1 MLPDNFSIGIENHET
16 GAASS
21 LVQTSDVCHIVKTTK
36 DLSKYSRIGSS
47 PYMFTS
53 KLNPQQREQA
63 LASLASEE
71 FDILIIGGGVNGVG
85 AALDAVT
92 RGLKVA
98 LVEAHDFAA
107 GTSSR
112 SSKLIHGGLRYLEQY
127 DFKLVREA
135 LHERE
140 LMVSTQCPHLVK
152 PVSFLYPLTEKV
164 KERTYVGAGLALYDA
179 LRGFKR
185 ALPSHKHLTGKTIAS
200 ISPSLRQDII
210 TGAIR
215 YFDAQVDDARHTMMI
230 ARTAARHGAVMA
242 TGVRVDD
249 LTRSGK
255 KVTGVVAIDQA
266 TNKKFTIAAKA
277 TIMCAGVW
285 SDELHEKFGL
295 TAGYSVAMSKGVHI
309 VVPGDA
315 IQSKD
320 GIILKTPVSV
330 LFLIP
335 WGDKWIVGTTDTP
348 YEGDRSKPLA
358 TQEDVQYILDQA
370 NRVLEPKLKAED
382 IIGVFAGLRPLVAN
396 KTGSATTK
404 LSREH
409 TVDRPA
415 PGFVSMAGGKYTTY
429 RVMAKDAVDLAV
441 LDLRRLVS
449 DSVTDKLP
457 LIGADGYFAL
467 KQQVSKIA
475 EDTQMSEATI
485 THLLDRYG
493 SLIEEILELIA
504 EDSSLAERIIPELP
518 YLKAEILHAATHEGA
533 LSVEDVLLRRT
544 RISFEAVDG
553 GADAAK
559 EVAKII
565 GEPLGW
571 GAKERNASVSA
582 FLEVIE
588 REEEAL
594 VELVNS

>member
-1 MLPDNFSIGIENHET
+1 
-16 GAASS
+16 
-21 LVQTSDVCHIVKTTK
+21 
-36 DLSKYSRIGSS
+36 
-47 PYMFTS
+47 MFTS
-53 KLNPQQREQA
+53 QLNPQQRAAA
-63 LASLASEE
+63 LTSLATEE

-98 LVEAHDFAA
+98 LVESHDFAA

-135 LHERE
+135 LRERE

-179 LRGFKR
+179 LRGMKR
-185 ALPSHKHLTGKTIAS
+185 ALPSHKHLTGKTIAA

-242 TGVRVDD
+242 TGVRVED
-249 LTRSGK
+249 LIRNGK
-255 KVTGVVAIDQA
+255 RVTGVVAVDTA
-266 TNKKFTIAAKA
+266 TKKKITISAKA

-285 SDELHEKFGL
+285 SDELHAKFEL
-295 TAGYSVAMSKGVHI
+295 TPGYTVAMSKGVHI
-309 VVPGDA
+309 VLPGDA
-315 IQSKD
+315 IKSQD

-348 YEGDRSKPLA
+348 YDGDRANPHA

-370 NRVLEPKLKAED
+370 NRVLEPQIKADD
-382 IIGVFAGLRPLVAN
+382 ILGVFAGLRPLVAN

-415 PGFVSMAGGKYTTY
+415 PGFVSIAGGKYTTY

-441 LDLRRLVS
+441 LDLRRLVNE
-449 DSVTDKLP
+449 SVTDKLP

-467 KQQVSKIA
+467 VQQTSKIS
-475 EDTQMSEATI
+475 EKYSISEATV

-493 SLIEEILELIA
+493 SLIEEILEIIDA
-504 EDSSLAERIIPELP
+504 DSSMAQRLIPELP
-518 YLKAEILHAATHEGA
+518 YIKAEILHAVTHEGA

-544 RISFEAVDG
+544 RISFEAFDG
-553 GADAAK
+553 GVDVAAD
-559 EVAKII
+559 VAKII
-565 GEPLGW
+565 GAQLGW
-571 GAKERNASVSA
+571 GAKERSASVDS
-582 FLEVIE
+582 FTELMEK
-588 REEEAL
+588 EEEAL

>member
-1 MLPDNFSIGIENHET
+1 
-16 GAASS
+16 
-21 LVQTSDVCHIVKTTK
+21 
-36 DLSKYSRIGSS
+36 
-47 PYMFTS
+47 MFTS
-53 KLNPQQREQA
+53 ALNPQQRAAAISTLQ
-63 LASLASEE
+63 SEE
-71 FDILIIGGGVNGVG
+71 FDILVIGGGVNGVG
-85 AALDAVT
+85 VALDAVT

-98 LVEAHDFAA
+98 LVESQDLAA

-242 TGVRVDD
+242 TSVRVDD
-249 LTRSGK
+249 LLRNGK
-255 KVTGVVAIDQA
+255 KVTGVTA
-266 TNKKFTIAAKA
+266 TDLKTGQTLTISAKA

-285 SDELHEKFGL
+285 SDELHQRFGL
-295 TAGYSVAMSKGVHI
+295 TPGYSVAMSKGVHI
-309 VVPGDA
+309 VVPQSA
-315 IQSKD
+315 IKSKD
-320 GIILKTPVSV
+320 GIILKTAVSV

-335 WGDKWIVGTTDTP
+335 WDDKWIVGTTDTP
-348 YEGDRSKPLA
+348 YEGDRAKPIA

-370 NRVLEPKLKAED
+370 NRVLEPQLKSED

-396 KTGSATTK
+396 SASSATTK

-415 PGFVSMAGGKYTTY
+415 PGFVSLAGGKYTTY

-441 LDLRRLVS
+441 LDLRKIVS
-449 DSVTDKLP
+449 ESVTEKLP

-467 KQQVSKIA
+467 QQQVLKIA
-475 EDTQMSEATI
+475 DETNLSEATVI
-485 THLLDRYG
+485 HLLNRYG
-493 SLIEEILELIA
+493 SLISEIIEIIS
-504 EDSSLAERIIPELP
+504 ENPEMSERIIPDLH
-518 YLKAEILHAATHEGA
+518 YIKAEILHAASHEGA

-544 RISFEAVDG
+544 RISFEASDSG
-553 GADAAK
+553 LSAAN
-559 EVAKII
+559 EVAEII
-565 GEPLGW
+565 GTVLNWSAADRRG
-571 GAKERNASVSA
+571 SVQSFA
-582 FLEVIE
+582 QLIE
-588 REEEAL
+588 HEEAALRAL
-594 VELVNS
+594 VAAPAN

>member
-1 MLPDNFSIGIENHET
+1 MFR
-16 GAASS
+16 SS
-21 LVQTSDVCHIVKTTK
+21 LN
-36 DLSKYSRIGSS
+36 LE
-47 PYMFTS
+47 
-53 KLNPQQREQA
+53 QRAAAISA
-63 LASLASEE
+63 LATEE
-71 FDILIIGGGVNGVG
+71 FDILVIGGGVNGVG
-85 AALDAVT
+85 VALDAVT

-98 LVEAHDFAA
+98 LVESQDFAA

-164 KERTYVGAGLALYDA
+164 RERTYVGAGLALYDA

-185 ALPSHKHLTGKTIAS
+185 ALPSHKHLTGKTIAN

-249 LTRSGK
+249 LQRSGK
-255 KVTGVVAIDQA
+255 KVVGVTAKDLQSGKSLNIS
-266 TNKKFTIAAKA
+266 AKA

-295 TAGYSVAMSKGVHI
+295 TPGYSVAMSKGVHI
-309 VVPGDA
+309 VVPQSA
-315 IQSKD
+315 INSKD
-320 GIILKTPVSV
+320 GIILKTAVSV

-348 YEGDRSKPLA
+348 YEGDRAKPLA

-370 NRVLEPKLKAED
+370 NRVLEPKLKSED
-382 IIGVFAGLRPLVAN
+382 ILGVFAGLRPLVAN
-396 KTGSATTK
+396 NSKSSTTK

-415 PGFVSMAGGKYTTY
+415 PGFVSLAGGKYTTY

-441 LDLRRLVS
+441 LDLRRIVS
-449 DSVTDKLP
+449 DSVTEKLP

-467 KQQVSKIA
+467 TQQVSAIA
-475 EDTQMSEATI
+475 HENDLSEATVK
-485 THLLDRYG
+485 HLLDRYG
-493 SLIEEILELIA
+493 SLLSEILEIVA
-504 EDSSLAERIIPELP
+504 ADETMAERLIPDLP
-518 YLKAEILHAATHEGA
+518 YIKAEILHAASHEGA

-544 RISFEAVDG
+544 RISFEAGDS
-553 GADAAK
+553 GASVAD
-559 EVAKII
+559 EVAHII
-565 GEPLGW
+565 GSVLNW
-571 GAKERNASVSA
+571 NASDRKDSVQS
-582 FLEVIE
+582 FMKVIA
-588 REEEAL
+588 EEEAAL
-594 VELVNS
+594 RALVNS